1 MYMYLYMYLYMSG
14 AEAAAKK
21 WRGLINIH
29 DLDVPMKSLARRYVW
44 RLKTRQNLALPC
56 QSVKHGSAAAPLH
69 PWV

>member
-29 DLDVPMKSLARRYVW
+29 DLDVPMKSLARRYV
-44 RLKTRQNLALPC
+44 
-56 QSVKHGSAAAPLH
+56 
-69 PWV
+69 